1 VPVPGGSKAAQADA
15 AAGVED
21 ALARTIIDCE
31 VNSSE
36 WTLMHRYNKASELLQ
51 GVLQARRPPT
61 PWAHADLPGSSA
73 LAGASRAARMLDFWD
88 SRSGMHQRDVPA
100 AAGCDTDMRWGSW
113 SRVHQRHVTAA
124 ACCACQPRNRLRFG
138 GAQGGGEDPT
148 QALATVFVWLRYSAA
163 RQLTWQRNYNTQ
175 PRILGDAQARLTA
188 TIAQARALA
197 RLAARVLSH
206 VL

>member
-1 VPVPGGSKAAQADA
+1 MLPAPVG
-15 AAGVED
+15 
-21 ALARTIIDCE
+21 
-31 VNSSE
+31 
-36 WTLMHRYNKASELLQ
+36 
-51 GVLQARRPPT
+51 RRP
-61 PWAHADLPGSSA
+61 
-73 LAGASRAARMLDFWD
+73 
-88 SRSGMHQRDVPA
+88 
-100 AAGCDTDMRWGSW
+100 
-113 SRVHQRHVTAA
+113 
-124 ACCACQPRNRLRFG
+124 RFG